1 MKIDNNKLFR
11 TAGIISNILCVLFS
25 IGLFIQLVCMLW
37 LCLMP
42 DKLADFF
49 ESFRIWQPFITD
61 MYPYSQ
67 AKAELSSSMLTYAF
81 AVFFTRNASLT
92 FKSLKN
98 GVGVDKSILK
108 KVSVIAIICS
118 CTIPLVHNLAFAS
131 FVCSGFTRS
140 GIDISMLLFGLA
152 LLTFSLYYTKNKN

>member
-1 MKIDNNKLFR
+1 MKTDNTKLFH
-11 TAGIISNILCVLFS
+11 TAWIISNILCVLFA

-67 AKAELSSSMLTYAF
+67 AKAELSASMLTYAF
-81 AVFFTRNASLT
+81 AVFFTHNTALT
-92 FKSLKN
+92 FKALKKGERVDG
-98 GVGVDKSILK
+98 GVLK
-108 KVSVIAIICS
+108 KVSVVTVCCS
-118 CTIPLVHNLAFAS
+118 CAIPLVHNLTFSAFVS
-131 FVCSGFTRS
+131 SGFTRA
-140 GIDISMLLFGLA
+140 GVDIGMMLFGLA
-152 LLTFSLYYTKNKN
+152 LFTFSLYYTKSKN